1 MKDMKIYDVLAIQE
15 SSFDI
20 LMKDEHPVYQG
31 HFPGQPIT
39 PGVLTLQMI
48 RDCVNLLLDKQLH
61 YTGIKNCRFVAMV
74 RSGDKL
80 RLNIQT
86 EVAGEAIVVKAI
98 LSGADSDD
106 DVRVQL
112 DAEMQ

>member
-1 MKDMKIYDVLAIQE
+1 MNDMKIYDVLAIQE

-39 PGVLTLQMI
+39 PGVMTLQMI
-48 RDCVNLLLDKQLH
+48 RDCVILLLDKQLH

-74 RSGDKL
+74 RPGDKL
-80 RLNIQT
+80 RLNLQT
-86 EVAGEAIVVKAI
+86 EVAGDSVVVKAV
-98 LSGADSDD
+98 LAGADSEEDIRLQ
-106 DVRVQL
+106 V
-112 DAEMQ
+112 DAELQ

>member
-1 MKDMKIYDVLAIQE
+1 MKDMKIYDVLAIHE
-15 SSFDI
+15 SSFEI
-20 LMKDEHPVYQG
+20 QMKDAHPVYQG

-48 RDCVNLLLDKQLH
+48 RDCVILLLDKQLH

-74 RSGDKL
+74 RPGDKL
-80 RLNIQT
+80 RLNVQT
-86 EVAGEAIVVKAI
+86 ETAGDSVVVKAVLI
-98 LSGADSDD
+98 GADSDE